1 MNELADII
9 IAKLEVK
16 QQEWD
21 DEFHNSVQDLYGKES
36 SKEAFIM
43 TEEEALI
50 GELARLQTLL
60 MIFENKEEYEKAAIL
75 LSKLNAVKTKLRNGK
90 PKGPVSN
97 DREIEWESKYGGI
110 LLNCGEF
117 RGQYAYLRFH
127 GLWPADRFRLQ
138 YAFGGEHLII
148 HPEQDRYIVP

>member
-1 MNELADII
+1 MDKKLMNELADLIVT
-9 IAKLEVK
+9 KLELK

-21 DEFHNSVQDLYGKES
+21 DEFHNSIQDLYGKEG

-75 LSKLNAVKTKLRNGK
+75 LSKLNAVKTKLR
-90 PKGPVSN
+90 KGDYN
-97 DREIEWESKYGGI
+97 D
-110 LLNCGEF
+110 
-117 RGQYAYLRFH
+117 
-127 GLWPADRFRLQ
+127 D
-138 YAFGGEHLII
+138 
-148 HPEQDRYIVP
+148 DD

>member
-1 MNELADII
+1 MDKKLMNELADLIVT
-9 IAKLEVK
+9 KLELK

-21 DEFHNSVQDLYGKES
+21 DEFHNSIQDLYGKEG

-75 LSKLNAVKTKLRNGK
+75 LSKLNAVKTKLR
-90 PKGPVSN
+90 KG
-97 DREIEWESKYGGI
+97 DYDE
-110 LLNCGEF
+110 
-117 RGQYAYLRFH
+117 
-127 GLWPADRFRLQ
+127 D
-138 YAFGGEHLII
+138 
-148 HPEQDRYIVP
+148 DD